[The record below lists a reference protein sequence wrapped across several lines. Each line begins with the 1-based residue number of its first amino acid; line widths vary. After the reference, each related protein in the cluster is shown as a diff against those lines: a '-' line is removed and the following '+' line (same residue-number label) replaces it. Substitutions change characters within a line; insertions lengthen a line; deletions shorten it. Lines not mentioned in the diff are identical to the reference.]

1 MSTRPMTPM
10 LEQYLQTKEAYPDGL
25 LFFRMGDFYELFFD
39 DAEIAARE
47 LQITLTSRNPN
58 QENKVPMC
66 GVPHHA
72 LQEYTRQLL
81 EKNYKIIICDQVED
95 PKQAKGL
102 VKRAVTRVLSPG
114 TVVEDANLQGQDSNY
129 LCALSCDAGKGQAGV
144 AWMDFST
151 GSWSGLVTGQEEE
164 AWQWLAKLEPTEI
177 LCPKGQKVPG
187 AFAELKPRITWLE
200 TNPAFDFKRSR
211 DRLLSI
217 QGVAGLEPL
226 DLEDKPALVS
236 CCGALLL
243 YLQQTQKKDLDHLP
257 PFQPLQLKKHLILDE
272 VTERNL
278 ELFKRLDGGT
288 GPGTLWQVL
297 NQTRTPMGSRLLRFR
312 LRHPFRDPGP
322 IQAIQEM
329 TGFFLERDA
338 LRRDIR
344 EILSA
349 VYDLERLCTRIILD
363 RGAPRDFIS
372 LRSSLARLPE
382 LQRRL
387 EQGSEEQPPKL
398 LAELLGAWDSVEDCR
413 RLLDNSLRDNPP
425 QLITE
430 GGLFKPGYHQELD
443 ELLELSEH
451 GEAKLKELLHKERE
465 RFDLPKLKLG
475 FNRVFGYYFE
485 LSKAFQGEVPEHF
498 HRRQTLANSERYLTE
513 ELKALEQKLFSAA
526 DKQKNL
532 EYSLF
537 QDLRSRVLDYTER
550 IQAMAAGLA
559 RLDFWQSLAQTA
571 RDRDWC
577 RPDLH
582 SGQAISISQGRHPV
596 VEAAQGGTDYIPNDL
611 ELGEQGRVLLIT
623 GPNMAGKSTV
633 LRQAAIICILAQTG
647 SYVPAR
653 ACRLGLVDRIFTRV
667 GASDNLAQGRSTFM
681 VEMTEAARILRQA
694 GKRSLVILDE
704 IGRGTSTYD
713 GLSLAWAMVE
723 NLARKKE
730 QGVRTLFA
738 THYHELTDLEGTIPG
753 VKNFTI
759 AVKEWRGEIVFLR
772 KMVPGAADRSYGIEV
787 AKLAGV
793 PQAVV
798 QRAKEILLDLES
810 KSRNLKTRGRK
821 ESPQG
826 PSLLPGL
833 FKKHAAPAQ
842 NAPRQNRDHPVLQ
855 ELAALD
861 LNNMTPMQ
869 GLETLQKW
877 KDLLEAEART
887 GSGS

>member
-1 MSTRPMTPM
+1 MSKRQLTPM

-25 LFFRMGDFYELFFD
+25 LFFRMGDFYELFFE

-47 LQITLTSRNPN
+47 LQIALTSRNPH

-66 GVPHHA
+66 GVPYHA

-81 EKNYKIIICDQVED
+81 EKKYKIIICDQVED

-114 TVVEDANLQGQDSNY
+114 TVVDDANLRSQDSNY
-129 LCALSCDAGKGQAGV
+129 LCAVYFDAATGQGGV
-144 AWMDFST
+144 AWIDFST
-151 GSWSGLVTGQEEE
+151 GEWSGLVTSQEDE
-164 AWQWLAKLEPTEI
+164 AWQWLAKMEPTEI
-177 LCPKGQKVPG
+177 LCPEAQQVPG
-187 AFAELKPRITWLE
+187 PFSELAPRITWLGAH
-200 TNPAFDFKRSR
+200 PYFDFKGSR
-211 DRLLSI
+211 DRLLTV
-217 QGVAGLEPL
+217 QGVAGLEAL
-226 DLEDKPALVS
+226 DLENKPALVS
-236 CCGALLL
+236 CCGALLM

-257 PFQPLQLKKHLILDE
+257 PFSPLSLKKHLILDE
-272 VTERNL
+272 VSERNL

-288 GPGTLWQVL
+288 GPGTLWQVV
-297 NQTRTPMGSRLLRFR
+297 NQTRTPMGARLLRFR
-312 LRHPFRDPGP
+312 LRHPFRDLKP
-322 IQAIQEM
+322 ILEIQEA
-329 TGFFLERDA
+329 TAFFHEQDT
-338 LRRDIR
+338 LRKDVR
-344 EILSA
+344 EILHT
-349 VYDLERLCTRIILD
+349 VYDLERLSTRIILD
-363 RGAPRDFIS
+363 RGGPRDFIG
-372 LRSSLARLPE
+372 LRSSLARLPD
-382 LQRRL
+382 LQDRL
-387 EQGSEEQPPKL
+387 EQDLVDHAPGA
-398 LAELLGAWDSVEDCR
+398 LADLLGSWDNIEDCR
-413 RLLDNSLRDNPP
+413 RLLENSLRDNPP

-451 GEAKLKELLHKERE
+451 GEAKLKELLHRE
-465 RFDLPKLKLG
+465 RQDNALPKLKLG

-485 LSKAFQGEVPEHF
+485 LSKAFQGEVPGHF

-513 ELKALEQKLFSAA
+513 ELKELEQKLFTAA
-526 DKQKNL
+526 DTQKNL

-537 QDLRSRVLDYTER
+537 QDLRSRTLEYTQR
-550 IQAMAAGLA
+550 IQSMAERLA

-577 RPDLH
+577 RPELH
-582 SGQAISISQGRHPV
+582 AGQSISISQGRHPA
-596 VEAAQGGTDYIPNDL
+596 VEAAQGVSGYIPNDL
-611 ELGEQGRVLLIT
+611 ELSDQGRILLIT

-647 SYVPAR
+647 SFVPAR

-694 GKRSLVILDE
+694 GKRSLIILDE

-723 NLARKKE
+723 HLARKKE
-730 QGVRTLFA
+730 QGIRTLFA
-738 THYHELTDLEGTIPG
+738 THYHELTDLEGKIPG
-753 VKNFTI
+753 VRNFNI

-793 PQAVV
+793 PQPVV
-798 QRAKEILLDLES
+798 QRAKEILRNLES
-810 KSRNLKTRGRK
+810 KSRDMKTRDRK

-833 FKKHAAPAQ
+833 LKKPAAQAQGFKA
-842 NAPRQNRDHPVLQ
+842 REEEHPVLQ
-855 ELAALD
+855 ELASLD
-861 LNNMTPMQ
+861 PNNMTPMQ
-869 GLETLQKW
+869 GLQTLQKW
-877 KDLLEAEART
+877 KDLLEAETRT